1 MTEQAHHRS
10 GDPAHSP
17 RWHRRSAERPAEITR
32 AALEVFA
39 RKGFTTARMEDI
51 ARHAG
56 VSSGTIYRYFESKED
71 VLKAAVRESLVSAV
85 HQTEEAITNHAGTND
100 ELIRK
105 VLGGWF
111 RSLVGTPAAVIPK
124 LIVAEAANFPE
135 LARFYLDEVV
145 RPARQDL
152 RRVLSKGA
160 AEGAFRRIDPC
171 YGSALLIAP
180 LVWFFVWQES
190 LGAFDDEP
198 LDAER
203 YFEAG
208 MGLMLDGLRPRGDP
222 RREPST

>member
-1 MTEQAHHRS
+1 MTEQAHRRS
-10 GDPAHSP
+10 DDLAKSP
-17 RWHRRSAERPAEITR
+17 RWHRRSAERPAEIIR

-51 ARHAG
+51 ARQAG
-56 VSSGTIYRYFESKED
+56 VSSGTIYRYFESKEE
-71 VLKAAVRESLVSAV
+71 VLKAAVRETLVSAV
-85 HQTEEAITNHAGTND
+85 RQTEEAIASHAGKND

-111 RSLVGTPAAVIPK
+111 RSLVGTPSAVIPK

-160 AEGAFRRIDPC
+160 AEGDFRRIDPSH
-171 YGSALLIAP
+171 GTALLIAP
-180 LVWFFVWQES
+180 LVWFFVWHES

-203 YFEAG
+203 YFEAC
-208 MGLMLDGLRPRGDP
+208 MDLMLDGLRPRGRP
-222 RREPST
+222 TA